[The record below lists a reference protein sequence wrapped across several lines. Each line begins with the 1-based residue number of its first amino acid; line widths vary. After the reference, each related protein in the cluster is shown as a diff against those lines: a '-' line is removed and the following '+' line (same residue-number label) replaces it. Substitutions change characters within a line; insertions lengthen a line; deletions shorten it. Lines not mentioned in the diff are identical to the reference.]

1 MIRIIIAS
9 LCLIVSFNAFAT
21 SINEGITLFNQKGFK
36 QAKVIFEPLAKQGD
50 ARAMFWLGV
59 SQFQTGE
66 QFEAASTLLQA
77 AEAGNP
83 WAMHLMVPS
92 YNSYCDYL
100 GWPCDEEWMDKAIA
114 EWEKRADQGDGKA
127 MYALLRWGEKP
138 WWAYVPI
145 LKQEKYG
152 ELVEKA
158 VKAGGYNAASYNMYV
173 PIDMKKSIE
182 LLKYEVTQGYAPAM
196 MDLYYINDSKKIDID
211 ANKIHLA
218 NQALSL
224 GYSAGAFSLYVHF
237 LKRSP
242 EVETESDIE
251 SLSNEMKENYKS
263 AYYYSLIGN
272 YFGERDRGYLIRKR
286 VLNNEGEEVVINV
299 LSDSEMREIE
309 SKVKAFTKDLPVNMF
324 LDDST
329 VGEMVA
335 R

>member
-50 ARAMFWLGV
+50 ARALFWLGV

-66 QFEAASTLLQA
+66 QYEAASTLLQA

-92 YNSYCDYL
+92 YNKICDYL
-100 GWPCDEEWMDKAIA
+100 GWPCDEGWMDKAIA
-114 EWEKRADQGDGKA
+114 EWKKRANQGDGKA

-145 LKQEKYG
+145 LKQKKYG
-152 ELVEKA
+152 ELVEEA
-158 VKAGGYNAASYNMYV
+158 VKAGGYNAASYNMYI
-173 PIDMKKSIE
+173 PIDMKKSVE
-182 LLKYEVTQGYAPAM
+182 LLMYEADQGYAPAM
-196 MDLYYINDSKKIDID
+196 IDLYYINDAGKINVDGTFE
-211 ANKIHLA
+211 LA
-218 NQALSL
+218 KQALAL
-224 GYSAGAFSLYVHF
+224 GYSGGASALYYYKDR
-237 LKRSP
+237 LSD
-242 EVETESDIE
+242 VETESDIA
-251 SLSNEMKENYKS
+251 SLSGEVKEYYKL
-263 AYYYSLIGN
+263 AYYHSLVGE
-272 YFGERDRGYLIRKR
+272 YFGGRERSFLINKR
-286 VLNNEGEEVVINV
+286 ILNDKGEEVYMNV
-299 LSDSEMREIE
+299 LSENEMREVE
-309 SKVKAFTKDLPVNMF
+309 SKVKAFTKDLSVNMF

>member
-1 MIRIIIAS
+1 MLRRAITS

-59 SQFQTGE
+59 SQFKTGE
-66 QFEAASTLLQA
+66 QFKAASTLLQA

-92 YNSYCDYL
+92 YNRYCDYL
-100 GWPCDEEWMDKAIA
+100 GWPCDEDWMDKAIT
-114 EWEKRADQGDGKA
+114 EWKKRADQGDGKA

-145 LKQEKYG
+145 LKQKKYG

-158 VKAGGYNAASYNMYV
+158 VKAGGYNAASYNMYI
-173 PIDMKKSIE
+173 PIDMEKNIE

-196 MDLYYINDSKKIDID
+196 MDLYHINDSSVENLD
-211 ANKIHLA
+211 LA
-218 NQALSL
+218 RQALSL
-224 GYSAGAFSLYVHF
+224 GYSSGAFSLLFYF
-237 LKRSP
+237 SRELP
-242 EVETESDIE
+242 DIETESDIKK
-251 SLSNEMKENYKS
+251 LSEDIKDKYKN
-263 AYYYSLIGN
+263 AYYYSLVEK
-272 YFGERDRGYLIRKR
+272 FFSGEDRTFYIKEK
-286 VLNNEGEEVVINV
+286 VVNDKGEEAYINV
-299 LSDSEMREIE
+299 LSDNEMKEVE
-309 SKVKAFTKDLPVNMF
+309 SRAQEFVKDLTINMF

-329 VGEMVA
+329 VGALVA